1 MAQRQK
7 AFEADVLAFDH
18 HWHWNSGM
26 DIYVPRNPNPAHIEA
41 YYNRLMDGSIDV
53 ANLHDL
59 EAQRFL
65 LRLAVKHLATQQTPA
80 NGTRVN
86 YITVDLNGPL
96 ETLANGID
104 SIKQTRR
111 RYQCISAILD
121 STQHGHEVN
130 GYVVSMGPAALA
142 ALRLL
147 FDRARTYA
155 KEYNSERRPQN
166 LLALR
171 NAVAAFRD
179 ALCAG
184 PVGPA
189 PAQLNQI
196 NQLTNDLTQR
206 NQTIQ
211 TQNTEIVDLRVQV
224 ARLNH
229 DLNDYETTI
238 EDQQAEL
245 EELRELREEMNRDND
260 NDDDDD
266 DDDSDN
272 NNDDNGDNDDSEAP
286 PDDAKIGSGEKDQLI
301 ARLRHA
307 GLKLRNKKDA
317 LKGIIAER
325 DERITALEKDVK
337 KYSTALVTIAERDS
351 NALATIAERDAQ
363 IRSLQK
369 QLSELGQEL
378 SAERKHKKPRS
389 GTGKV
394 SPDET
399 VTDQQNARA
408 GPGNMEPINLEP
420 AMQAAEEGANP

>member
-1 MAQRQK
+1 
-7 AFEADVLAFDH
+7 
-18 HWHWNSGM
+18 
-26 DIYVPRNPNPAHIEA
+26 
-41 YYNRLMDGSIDV
+41 
-53 ANLHDL
+53 
-59 EAQRFL
+59 
-65 LRLAVKHLATQQTPA
+65 
-80 NGTRVN
+80 
-86 YITVDLNGPL
+86 
-96 ETLANGID
+96 
-104 SIKQTRR
+104 
-111 RYQCISAILD
+111 
-121 STQHGHEVN
+121 
-130 GYVVSMGPAALA
+130 MGPAALA

-229 DLNDYETTI
+229 DLNDYKTTI

-245 EELRELREEMNRDND
+245 EELRELREEMNRDDD

-266 DDDSDN
+266 DDNN
-272 NNDDNGDNDDSEAP
+272 NNDDSDDNDDSKAP

-337 KYSTALVTIAERDS
+337 KYSTALATIAERDS

-389 GTGKV
+389 GTGPV
-394 SPDET
+394 SPDES

-408 GPGNMEPINLEP
+408 GSGHVEPRTLARAMQAAEEGAP